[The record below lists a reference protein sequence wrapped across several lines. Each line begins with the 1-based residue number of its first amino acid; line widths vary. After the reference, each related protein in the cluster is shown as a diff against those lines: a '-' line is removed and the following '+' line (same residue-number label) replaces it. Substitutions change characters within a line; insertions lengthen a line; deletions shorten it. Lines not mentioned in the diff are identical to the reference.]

1 MKILAYVWCDPIL
14 ESPPN
19 QTIWGWEVDRIYQDL
34 GEREQLNTL
43 FQDLEQGQE
52 TEEIYLLLRRL
63 EELGDTLE
71 TMAHTLLRLELR
83 KVKVIVLQGEEQ
95 GIGENIGDR
104 AQILQLCDRLQTY
117 YRSLRIR
124 QGHAQNRLQAKPP
137 PGKAPYGYKRS
148 KNSYILD
155 RSYAPVVKDFFD
167 HFLLYGSVRAAVRY
181 LNQKYRKKISVST
194 GKRWLTNPVYR
205 GDTAFKNGEIL
216 SNTHPPILSR
226 EEAAQIDRLLRRNR
240 RLPPRSA
247 SAPRSLAGLVSCQ
260 NCQSGMKITRVT
272 RHRQPGEYL
281 YLRPIHCPQQ
291 PKCKSLR
298 YQQVLDATI
307 NTICQDLQQ
316 AVSELSLPDLDKIK
330 AQIQQKI
337 NQNKQILNQLPE
349 LTQTGILD
357 PQTAD
362 LRTYKLRT
370 ELSQLQASLAELPPV
385 NLSSVAQAVSIP
397 QFWLDLSES
406 ERRFYLREFIQQI
419 QIIRSFETSP
429 PNWSVKL
436 VFIF

>member
-1 MKILAYVWCDPIL
+1 
-14 ESPPN
+14 
-19 QTIWGWEVDRIYQDL
+19 
-34 GEREQLNTL
+34 
-43 FQDLEQGQE
+43 
-52 TEEIYLLLRRL
+52 
-63 EELGDTLE
+63 
-71 TMAHTLLRLELR
+71 
-83 KVKVIVLQGEEQ
+83 
-95 GIGENIGDR
+95 
-104 AQILQLCDRLQTY
+104 
-117 YRSLRIR
+117 
-124 QGHAQNRLQAKPP
+124 
-137 PGKAPYGYKRS
+137 
-148 KNSYILD
+148 
-155 RSYAPVVKDFFD
+155 
-167 HFLLYGSVRAAVRY
+167 
-181 LNQKYRKKISVST
+181 
-194 GKRWLTNPVYR
+194 
-205 GDTAFKNGEIL
+205 
-216 SNTHPPILSR
+216 
-226 EEAAQIDRLLRRNR
+226 
-240 RLPPRSA
+240 
-247 SAPRSLAGLVSCQ
+247 
-260 NCQSGMKITRVT
+260 MKITRVT

-370 ELSQLQASLAELPPV
+370 ELSQMQAILAELPPV

>member
-1 MKILAYVWCDPIL
+1 MKIFAYVWCDPIL
-14 ESPPN
+14 ESPPDRS
-19 QTIWGWEVDRIYQDL
+19 IWGWEVDRIYQDL
-34 GEREQLNTL
+34 GDREQLNTL
-43 FQDLEQGQE
+43 FQDLEQEQE
-52 TEEIYLLLRRL
+52 REEIYLLIRRL

-71 TMAHTLLRLELR
+71 TMSHALLRLESQNI
-83 KVKVIVLQGEEQ
+83 KVMVLQGEEP
-95 GIGENIGDR
+95 NIGDR
-104 AQILQLCDRLQTY
+104 TQILQLCDRLQTY

-167 HFLLYGSVRAAVRY
+167 HFLLYGSIRAAVRY

-216 SNTHPPILSR
+216 ANTHPPILSR

-247 SAPRSLAGLVSCQ
+247 SAPRSLSGLVSCQ

-281 YLRPIHCPQQ
+281 YLCPIDCPRQ
-291 PKCKSLR
+291 PQCKSLR
-298 YQQVLDATI
+298 YEQVLDATI
-307 NTICQDLQQ
+307 NRICQDLQQ
-316 AVSELSLPDLDKIK
+316 AVSQLTLPDLDLVKS
-330 AQIQQKI
+330 QLQQKI
-337 NQNKQILNQLPE
+337 NQNQQILNQLPE

-362 LRTYKLRT
+362 LRTYKIRT

-385 NLSSVAQAVSIP
+385 NLTSVAQAVSIP

-406 ERRFYLREFIQQI
+406 ERRFYLREFIQKI

-429 PNWSVKL
+429 PNWFVKL
-436 VFIF
+436 IFIF

>member
-1 MKILAYVWCDPIL
+1 MKIFAYVWCDPIL
-14 ESPPN
+14 ESPPDP
-19 QTIWGWEVDRIYQDL
+19 TIWGWEVDRIYQDL
-34 GEREQLNTL
+34 GDRAQLNTL
-43 FQDLEQGQE
+43 FQDLEKEEE
-52 TEEIYLLLRRL
+52 TEELYLLIRRL

-71 TMAHTLLRLELR
+71 TMAHALLRLESR
-83 KVKVIVLQGEEQ
+83 NVKVIALQGEEQ
-95 GIGENIGDR
+95 GIGEDRGDR
-104 AQILQLCDRLQTY
+104 AQILQLFNHLQTY

-216 SNTHPPILSR
+216 ANTHPPILSR

-281 YLRPIHCPQQ
+281 YLRPIHCSRT

-307 NTICQDLQQ
+307 TKICQDLQQ
-316 AVSELSLPDLDKIK
+316 AISGLTLPDLDEIK
-330 AQIQQKI
+330 SQLQQKI
-337 NQNKQILNQLPE
+337 KQNQQILNQLPDLKE
-349 LTQTGILD
+349 RQILD

-362 LRTYKLRT
+362 LRAYKLRT
-370 ELSQLQASLAELPPV
+370 ELSQLQARLAELPPV
-385 NLSSVAQAVSIP
+385 NLASVAQAVSIP

-429 PNWSVKL
+429 PNWSLKL

>member
-1 MKILAYVWCDPIL
+1 MKIFAYVWCDPIL
-14 ESPPN
+14 ESPPDRS
-19 QTIWGWEVDRIYQDL
+19 IWGWEVDRIYQDL
-34 GEREQLNTL
+34 GDREQLNTL
-43 FQDLEQGQE
+43 FQDLEQEQE
-52 TEEIYLLLRRL
+52 REEIYLLIRRL

-71 TMAHTLLRLELR
+71 TMSHALLRLESQNI
-83 KVKVIVLQGEEQ
+83 KVMVLQGEEP
-95 GIGENIGDR
+95 NIGDR
-104 AQILQLCDRLQTY
+104 TQILQLCDRLQTY

-167 HFLLYGSVRAAVRY
+167 HFLLYGSIRAAVRY

-205 GDTAFKNGEIL
+205 GNTAFKNGEIL

-247 SAPRSLAGLVSCQ
+247 SAPRSLSGLVSCQ
-260 NCQSGMKITRVT
+260 NCQSRMKITRVT
-272 RHRQPGEYL
+272 RHRQTGEYL
-281 YLRPIHCPQQ
+281 YLCPINCPHQ
-291 PKCKSLR
+291 PQCKSLR
-298 YQQVLDATI
+298 YEQVLDATI
-307 NTICQDLQQ
+307 NRICQDLQQ
-316 AVSELSLPDLDKIK
+316 AVSQLTLPDLDLVKS
-330 AQIQQKI
+330 QLQQKI
-337 NQNKQILNQLPE
+337 NQNQQILNQLPE

-362 LRTYKLRT
+362 LRTYKIRT

-385 NLSSVAQAVSIP
+385 NLTSVAQAVSIP

-429 PNWSVKL
+429 PNWFVKL